1 MKRSLASQILDR
13 GRSNGCAHNLAND
26 GEKRGSND
34 TLTSPR
40 AAFHAGLSP
49 LPKPW
54 RLSTQFKATAHKLAL
69 REPDRRASLGCGSL
83 ERHQAPCLPRTIFP
97 RPRRFASKAQRGWA
111 FHRSASMATTPD
123 YYIEAFETG
132 ARLHPCGSP
141 LTPNL
146 VGAVQ
151 HSWANERSKR
161 NS

>member
-54 RLSTQFKATAHKLAL
+54 RLSIQFKATAAARRVLASV
-69 REPDRRASLGCGSL
+69 PPWC
-83 ERHQAPCLPRTIFP
+83 APLL
-97 RPRRFASKAQRGWA
+97 
-111 FHRSASMATTPD
+111 
-123 YYIEAFETG
+123 G
-132 ARLHPCGSP
+132 AR
-141 LTPNL
+141 
-146 VGAVQ
+146 
-151 HSWANERSKR
+151 
-161 NS
+161 

>member
-1 MKRSLASQILDR
+1 MKRSLASQIWDR

-26 GEKRGSND
+26 GEKRGPND
-34 TLTSPR
+34 TSHRLKRLSTPGSASPS
-40 AAFHAGLSP
+40 L
-49 LPKPW
+49 W
-54 RLSTQFKATAHKLAL
+54 RLSIQFKATAHKLAL